1 MVRANAQ
8 VNCKTVRIFAYSST
22 AYARVVK
29 RGWKR
34 RARVGRGAKNFFSRL
49 TRPMLHKYMWC
60 LIFLVSP
67 VLVKV
72 YDVFPWLMY
81 GQVRQP
87 CLELQR
93 NVPTGGL
100 GVLSLFA
107 SFTRTSRSRSLV
119 PERRKETTG
128 TSLKMF
134 LKRSVDCWMGC
145 FLRSMS
151 WMLGR
156 AGL

>member
-1 MVRANAQ
+1 
-8 VNCKTVRIFAYSST
+8 
-22 AYARVVK
+22 
-29 RGWKR
+29 
-34 RARVGRGAKNFFSRL
+34 
-49 TRPMLHKYMWC
+49 
-60 LIFLVSP
+60 
-67 VLVKV
+67 
-72 YDVFPWLMY
+72 MY

-93 NVPTGGL
+93 NVPAGGL

-107 SFTRTSRSRSLV
+107 IFAPTSRSRRFD
-119 PERRKETTG
+119 ERRKATTG

-134 LKRSVDCWMGC
+134 LKRSVDCRMGC

-156 AGL
+156 AG

>member
-1 MVRANAQ
+1 MVGANAQ
-8 VNCKTVRIFAYSST
+8 LDCKTVRIFAYSST
-22 AYARVVK
+22 YAQAVK

-34 RARVGRGAKNFFSRL
+34 RARLGRGAKNFSSRL

-60 LIFLVSP
+60 LICLVSP

-72 YDVFPWLMY
+72 YNVFPWSMY

-107 SFTRTSRSRSLV
+107 SFTRTSRSRKLV
-119 PERRKETTG
+119 PERRKVTTG

-134 LKRSVDCWMGC
+134 LKSSVDYWMGC
-145 FLRSMS
+145 FLWSMS